1 MSMKIAV
8 DAMGGDHAPEN
19 PVAGALLAAR
29 ELGAEIVLVG
39 QQDRIESI
47 LKDHQAAPN
56 IEIVHADE
64 VIGMDESP
72 ATALRRKRGSSIHK
86 AAQLLRD
93 GEVGG
98 VVSAGNT
105 GAVMITAKLYAGC
118 ITGVDRP
125 ALSVVLPTLLGHM
138 VLLDVG
144 ANIDPKSQHLVQ
156 FGVMGHFLSTQ
167 ILGVQNPKVGLLSI
181 GEEAGKGTELI
192 REGHAALSR
201 APVNFI
207 GNVESNDIYSGT
219 TDVVVCDGFTGNV
232 VLKTSEAVVETM
244 LYLLREELSS
254 SRRGKLGARL
264 ARESFRNYRRRVDY
278 AEWGGANLLG
288 IKGSC
293 VICHGR
299 SSAKAIKNGI
309 RVALEYGDQRVSE
322 RIEEALCG
330 LANGETAKSPAPAV
344 LSSSSD

>member
-1 MSMKIAV
+1 MGMRIAV
-8 DAMGGDHAPEN
+8 DAMGGDHAPDI

-39 QQDRIESI
+39 QQDRIESVI
-47 LKDHQAAPN
+47 KNHPAAPD

-105 GAVMITAKLYAGC
+105 GAVMITAKLYAGT

-125 ALSVVLPTLLGHM
+125 ALSVVLPTLVGHM

-156 FGVMGHFLSTQ
+156 FGVMGHFLASQ
-167 ILGVQNPKVGLLSI
+167 LLGAQNPKVGLLSI
-181 GEEAGKGTELI
+181 GEEAGKGTDLI

-201 APVNFI
+201 APLNFI
-207 GNVESNDIYSGT
+207 GNVESNDIYSGA

-244 LYLLREELSS
+244 LYLLREELTS

-264 ARESFRNYRRRVDY
+264 AREAFRSYRKRVDY

-299 SSAKAIKNGI
+299 SSAKAIVSGI
-309 RVALEYGDQRVSE
+309 RVALEYGNKRVNE
-322 RIEEALCG
+322 RIGEAL
-330 LANGETAKSPAPAV
+330 LALGNGESGEPPLPA
-344 LSSSSD
+344 SSC

>member
-1 MSMKIAV
+1 MGMRIAV
-8 DAMGGDHAPEN
+8 DAMGGDHAPDI

-39 QQDRIESI
+39 QQDRIESVI
-47 LKDHQAAPN
+47 KDHQAAPN

-105 GAVMITAKLYAGC
+105 GAVMITAKLYAGT
-118 ITGVDRP
+118 ISGVDRP
-125 ALSVVLPTLLGHM
+125 ALSVVLPTLVGHM

-156 FGVMGHFLSTQ
+156 FGVMGHFLATQ
-167 ILGVQNPKVGLLSI
+167 LLGAENPKVGLLSI
-181 GEEAGKGTELI
+181 GEEAGKGTDLI

-201 APVNFI
+201 APLNFI
-207 GNVESNDIYSGT
+207 GNVESNDIYSGA

-244 LYLLREELSS
+244 LYLLREELTS

-264 ARESFRNYRRRVDY
+264 AREAFRSYRKRVDY

-299 SSAKAIKNGI
+299 SSAKAIMSGI
-309 RVALEYGDQRVSE
+309 RVALEYGNKRVSE
-322 RIEEALCG
+322 RIGEAL
-330 LANGETAKSPAPAV
+330 LALGNGEPGELPLPVESGPSA
-344 LSSSSD
+344 

>member
-1 MSMKIAV
+1 MGMRIAV
-8 DAMGGDHAPEN
+8 DAMGGDHAPDI

-39 QQDRIESI
+39 QQDRIESVI
-47 LKDHQAAPN
+47 KNHPAAPD

-105 GAVMITAKLYAGC
+105 GAVMITAKLYAGT
-118 ITGVDRP
+118 ISGVYRP
-125 ALSVVLPTLLGHM
+125 ALSVVLPTLVGHM

-156 FGVMGHFLSTQ
+156 FGVMGHFLATQ
-167 ILGVQNPKVGLLSI
+167 LLGAENPKVGLLSI
-181 GEEAGKGTELI
+181 GEEAGKGTDLI

-201 APVNFI
+201 APLNFI
-207 GNVESNDIYSGT
+207 GNVESNDIYSGA

-244 LYLLREELSS
+244 LYLLRKELTS

-264 ARESFRNYRRRVDY
+264 AREAFRSYRKRVDY

-299 SSAKAIKNGI
+299 SSAKAIMSGI
-309 RVALEYGDQRVSE
+309 RVALEYGNKRVSE
-322 RIEEALCG
+322 RIGEAL
-330 LANGETAKSPAPAV
+330 LALGNGEPGELPLPAESGPSA
-344 LSSSSD
+344 

>member
-1 MSMKIAV
+1 MSMRIAV
-8 DAMGGDHAPEN
+8 DAMGGDHAPEH
-19 PVAGALLAAR
+19 PIAGALLAAR

-39 QQDRIESI
+39 QQDRIRSV
-47 LKDHQAAPN
+47 LKDHQVTPN
-56 IEIVHADE
+56 IEVVHADE

-86 AAQLLRD
+86 AAQLLRE
-93 GEVGG
+93 GEVAG

-105 GAVMITAKLYAGC
+105 GAVMVTTKLYAGS
-118 ITGVDRP
+118 IEGVDRP
-125 ALSVVLPTLLGHM
+125 ALSVVLPTLLGHV

-167 ILGVQNPKVGLLSI
+167 ILGIQNPKVGLLSI
-181 GEEAGKGTELI
+181 GEEAGKGTDLI

-201 APVNFI
+201 APLNFI
-207 GNVESNDIYSGT
+207 GNVESNDIYSGA

-244 LYLLREELSS
+244 LYLLRDELTN

-264 ARESFRNYRRRVDY
+264 ARESFRNYRKRVDY

-309 RVALEYGDQRVSE
+309 RVALEYGQQRVSE
-322 RIEEALCG
+322 RIEEALRG
-330 LANGETAKSPAPAV
+330 LGNGESAEVSPPPG
-344 LSSSSD
+344 SSGSS